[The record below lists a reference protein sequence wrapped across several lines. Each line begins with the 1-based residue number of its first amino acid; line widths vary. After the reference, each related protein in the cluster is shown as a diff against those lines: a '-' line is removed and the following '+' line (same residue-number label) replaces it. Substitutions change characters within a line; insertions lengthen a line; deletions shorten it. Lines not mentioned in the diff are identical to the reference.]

1 MATPNLAYGA
11 SACYGACMPL
21 VSTTRLRVRAW
32 RYLPAFVVGTFRSAL
47 QAKASSGSRAVS
59 ILSDSNFTF
68 WTRTVWNDE
77 AALRSFMLSGAHKKV
92 MPRLLE
98 WCDEAAVV
106 HWLQESQEPP
116 PWQEAHRRM
125 QNEGRRSKVNHPS
138 EAQERFEIPQPRT
151 TAELNLK

>member
-1 MATPNLAYGA
+1 MPVRRALAM
-11 SACYGACMPL
+11 SARMPL
-21 VSTTRLRVRAW
+21 VSITRLRVRAW

-47 QAKASSGSRAVS
+47 QARASSGSLAVS
-59 ILSDSNFTF
+59 ILSDSNFAF

-77 AALRSFMLSGAHKKV
+77 KALRSFMLSGAHKKV

-106 HWLQESQEPP
+106 RWLQESRDPP
-116 PWQEAHRRM
+116 PWPEAHRRM
-125 QNEGRRSKVNHPS
+125 QNEGRRSKVDHPS

-151 TAELNLK
+151 TVALKLK

>member
-1 MATPNLAYGA
+1 
-11 SACYGACMPL
+11 MPL
-21 VSTTRLRVRAW
+21 VSITRLRVRAW

-47 QAKASSGSRAVS
+47 EARPSSGSLAVS
-59 ILSDSNFTF
+59 ILNDSNLAF

-106 HWLQESQEPP
+106 RWLQESPEPP
-116 PWQEAHRRM
+116 AWPEAHRRM
-125 QNEGRRSKVNHPS
+125 QNEGRRSKVDHPS
-138 EAQERFEIPQPRT
+138 EAQVRFEIPRPRT
-151 TAELNLK
+151 TVALKLK

>member
-1 MATPNLAYGA
+1 MWRALAIGA
-11 SACYGACMPL
+11 RMPL
-21 VSTTRLRVRAW
+21 VSITRLRVRAW

-98 WCDEAAVV
+98 CCDEAAVV
-106 HWLQESQEPP
+106 HWLQESQ
-116 PWQEAHRRM
+116 HSKRRGITFLCAPESM
-125 QNEGRRSKVNHPS
+125 K
-138 EAQERFEIPQPRT
+138 ER
-151 TAELNLK
+151 K

>member
-1 MATPNLAYGA
+1 MRPLRFC
-11 SACYGACMPL
+11 ACSRDHPPADQTRNPL
-21 VSTTRLRVRAW
+21 LRAQQRLRRRATSKKC
-32 RYLPAFVVGTFRSAL
+32 GGFRSAL

-125 QNEGRRSKVNHPS
+125 QKEGRRSKVNHPS

-151 TAELNLK
+151 TAELRLK